1 MLRFATLALA
11 VVVAPATGQER
22 RPVRP
27 DSVRAQPVV
36 PPSPRVEGWPDVVI
50 EPDVWLDMH
59 LPDLIDLEWQQADAL
74 ALNLEVMDHWRL
86 EGEVADALARVEWPS
101 FELADGWR
109 LEAEL
114 DAAQD
119 AMVDAQVL
127 ALELGDEW
135 RAKAE
140 LAAAEAFADAEALQ
154 LGVLDP
160 GRVEQEMDAA
170 REALERAARTED
182 RLRTT
187 PRAPWAPGDQADSLY
202 KSARQ
207 ALTRGDYQRAA
218 EWFRLIPERYPQSA
232 YAPDALY
239 WEAFAR
245 YRMGTTPE
253 LRAALQALERQQARY
268 AEAATRADA
277 ATLATRIRGALA
289 ARGDREAAAQLE
301 REAAQGAAT
310 CDEEDMAVRV
320 EAFNALAAME
330 PAASDELFTR
340 ILARR
345 DECSAPLRRR
355 AVLLLGR
362 RADSTAANLL
372 IDVARNDPDPDVR
385 AYAIRWLGRAPG
397 ARSLATLEELGRRS
411 DDERAQREA
420 VRALARHSNPQA
432 RASLRALIENPGV
445 SERVRSDAIAGFSS
459 DATSPE
465 DAAWLRTVYP
475 RLDSE
480 RLKGRVIST
489 VSRLEGAENTQW
501 LLEIAR
507 SPSEPVDLRAA
518 ALSACG
524 RRDAIAIED
533 LVRLYDVMT
542 ERRLREQLIGV
553 YGRRD
558 EPQATDQLIAIVRTG
573 TDPRLRR
580 SAISAL
586 TKKKDPRTQRLL
598 MELIDQ

>member
-11 VVVAPATGQER
+11 VVVAPVTGQER

-27 DSVRAQPVV
+27 DSVKARLVV

-50 EPDVWLDMH
+50 EPDLWLDMH
-59 LPDLIDLEWQQADAL
+59 LPDLIDLEWQHADAL
-74 ALNLEVMDHWRL
+74 ALDLEVMDRWRI

-101 FELADGWR
+101 FELVDGWR
-109 LEAEL
+109 LEA
-114 DAAQD
+114 AAEVL
-119 AMVDAQVL
+119 ADAQ
-127 ALELGDEW
+127 ALRLD
-135 RAKAE
+135 
-140 LAAAEAFADAEALQ
+140 
-154 LGVLDP
+154 VLDP
-160 GRVEQEMDAA
+160 WRVDQEMDAA
-170 REALERAARTED
+170 GDALERVARTDD

-277 ATLATRIRGALA
+277 ATLATRIRGSLA

-310 CDEEDMAVRV
+310 CDEEDIAVRV
-320 EAFNALAAME
+320 EALNALVAME
-330 PAASDELFTR
+330 PAASDELFGR
-340 ILARR
+340 IFARR
-345 DECSAPLRRR
+345 DECAAPLRRR

-397 ARSLATLEELGRRS
+397 EEPLTTLEELARRG

-420 VRALARHSNPQA
+420 VRALARHSDPRA
-432 RASLRALIENPGV
+432 RASLRILIENRDV
-445 SERVRSDAIAGFSS
+445 SERLRSDAIAGLSS
-459 DATSPE
+459 ESTSAD
-465 DAAWLRTVYP
+465 DAAWLRSLYA

-489 VSRLEGAENTQW
+489 VSRLEGDENTQW
-501 LLEIAR
+501 LLGVAG
-507 SPSEPVDLRAA
+507 SAAEPVDLRAA
-518 ALSACG
+518 ALSAAG
-524 RRDAIAIED
+524 RRDAVAIDD